1 MFYTINNKND
11 IDLDNLEGKE
21 SIILS
26 GVLELCY
33 RLFPKEAIFEKKKS
47 EKPRSKASQRSI
59 KK

>member
-33 RLFPKEAIFEKKKS
+33 RLFPKEAIFEKKS
-47 EKPRSKASQRSI
+47 EKSRSKASQRSI

>member
-33 RLFPKEAIFEKKKS
+33 
-47 EKPRSKASQRSI
+47 
-59 KK
+59 